1 MEGILK
7 SIRTGI
13 LLGVK
18 TLPLILISFIGFMA
32 AGLANAGLF
41 ILFIGQITV
50 LPLAV
55 AMSQAF
61 FGMIAGDQTTS
72 PFHVRLTN
80 VSLIVPSSTTT
91 DLYQNVAPSYWM
103 AQMIFFFSYA
113 ITNAAEIYKL
123 PEDKRLEKSLIENR
137 KTKAVSI
144 IVAISIIAVGLTIF
158 RYSTH
163 TETVMGI
170 MLALVLGGGLGHLWY
185 HFAAQCGV
193 VASDVFGMVQQI
205 IPFTEKDTKSMMCV
219 YNPK

>member
-1 MEGILK
+1 
-7 SIRTGI
+7 
-13 LLGVK
+13 
-18 TLPLILISFIGFMA
+18 
-32 AGLANAGLF
+32 
-41 ILFIGQITV
+41 
-50 LPLAV
+50 
-55 AMSQAF
+55 
-61 FGMIAGDQTTS
+61 
-72 PFHVRLTN
+72 
-80 VSLIVPSSTTT
+80 
-91 DLYQNVAPSYWM
+91 M
-103 AQMIFFFSYA
+103 AQIIFFFSYA